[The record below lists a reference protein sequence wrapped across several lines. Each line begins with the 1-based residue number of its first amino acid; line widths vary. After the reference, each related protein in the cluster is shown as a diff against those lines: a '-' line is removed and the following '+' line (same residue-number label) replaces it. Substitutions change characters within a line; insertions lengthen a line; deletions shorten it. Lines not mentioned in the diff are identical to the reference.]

1 MEDEQNKPSIL
12 VVEDESSLARFLQ
25 LEREHQGYKV
35 ATAADGFEALAR
47 VAQEK
52 WDLVLLD
59 VMLPGLDG
67 FELCDRIREC
77 SDVPV
82 IMLTA
87 RGNTQDKVKGL
98 DVGADDYLTKP
109 FATEELLAR
118 VRARLRRNPAV
129 LRSNKK
135 LFVLGITI
143 DYDTRQV
150 VRDGQNVSLSK
161 REFDLLAFLA
171 ENTGIVLG
179 RNAILDHVW
188 GYNYYGDTNI
198 VDVYIRY
205 LRSKIDEPFPK
216 KLLQTVRGV
225 GYTLREEG

>member
-1 MEDEQNKPSIL
+1 MENEQNKPSIL
-12 VVEDESSLARFLQ
+12 VVEDEISLARFLQ
-25 LEREHQGYKV
+25 LELTHQGYKV
-35 ATAADGFEALAR
+35 ETAANGFEA
-47 VAQEK
+47 VAQVAEGT

-59 VMLPGLDG
+59 IMLPGLDG
-67 FELCDRIREC
+67 FEVCSRIREY
-77 SDVPV
+77 SNVPV

-87 RGNTQDKVKGL
+87 RGNTPDKVKGL
-98 DVGADDYLTKP
+98 NAGADDYLTKP
-109 FATEELLAR
+109 FAPDELLAR
-118 VRARLRRNPAV
+118 IRARLRRIPGV
-129 LRSNKK
+129 MRSNKK
-135 LFVLGITI
+135 LFALGITI

-150 VRDGQNVSLSK
+150 AREGQNIALSK

-188 GYNYYGDTNI
+188 GYNYYGDTNV

-205 LRSKIDEPFPK
+205 LRTKIDEPFPT
-216 KLLQTVRGV
+216 KLLRTVRGV